1 MIMAEIK
8 KDKQFF
14 TASKVFFLLV
24 VIPLLLVAF
33 LITRGIFELGD
44 TARKRAAVVLDE
56 KLKDDIKLRA
66 VNVADK
72 VADFLRERERD
83 MLITTILPTTD
94 TAYKEF
100 MNKNKQPLWVKKEG
114 KIVKIL
120 IPLYTEMS
128 LVNKAGDEVIKIV
141 GGEIV
146 PKARLQNLNVSDP
159 ANTTYKSEDYFS
171 KAKNLARGDVYMS
184 HVIGWYVN
192 RSEFEKG
199 KRFTGIIRMAT
210 PRFNKKGFTGIIT
223 LALDVRHLAKFTDS
237 IIPTKA
243 GYVLEADVS
252 TGDYA
257 YMVDNRGF
265 MISHPND
272 YHIAGL
278 YRDGTSVPP
287 VTKETLDEM
296 TKKGEAVLNLNL
308 LGFMDPILPEIVGDA
323 AAGHSGT
330 KISKFAGHTKFV
342 AYAPIEFYC
351 KSYPKPGGFGWVG
364 MGVDVEKFNETSMKT
379 SKDIE
384 KEATAWM
391 TTIIIIIVVSVIILF
406 LISILLARGITRS
419 IEAEVPPESQE
430 ANYDSDDDEQETHY
444 YDDGNE

>member
-14 TASKVFFLLV
+14 TASKVFFLLI

-44 TARKRAAVVLDE
+44 TARKRATVVLDE
-56 KLKDDIKLRA
+56 KLKDEIKLRA
-66 VNVADK
+66 VHVADK
-72 VADFLRERERD
+72 AADFLRERERD
-83 MLITTILPTTD
+83 MLIATILPTTE

-100 MNKNKQPLWVKKEG
+100 TNKNKQPLWIKKEG

-120 IPLYTEMS
+120 APLYTEMS
-128 LVNKAGDEVIKIV
+128 LVDRAGNEIIKIV
-141 GGEIV
+141 GGEVV
-146 PKARLQNLNVSDP
+146 PKAGLLNLNVGDP

-171 KAKNLARGDVYMS
+171 KTKNLAKGDVYMS
-184 HVIGWYVN
+184 HVTGWYVN
-192 RSEFEKG
+192 RYEFEKG

-210 PRFNKKGFTGIIT
+210 PLFDKNGFTGIIT
-223 LALDVRHLAKFTDS
+223 LALDARHVAKFTDN
-237 IIPTKA
+237 IIPTRA

-265 MISHPND
+265 VISHPND

-278 YRDGTSVPP
+278 YRNGTPVPP
-287 VTKETLDEM
+287 VTEKTLDEM
-296 TKKGEAVLNLNL
+296 TKKGEGVLNLNL
-308 LGFMDPILPEIVGDA
+308 LGFMDPVLPEIARDA
-323 AAGHSGT
+323 AAGHSGS
-330 KISKFAGHTKFV
+330 KISKFAGHTKFT

-351 KSYPKPGGFGWVG
+351 KSYPEPAGFGWVG
-364 MGVDVEKFNETSMKT
+364 MEVDVEKFNETAMKT
-379 SKDIE
+379 SQNIE

-391 TTIIIIIVVSVIILF
+391 TTIIIIIVASVIILF
-406 LISILLARGITRS
+406 LISIILARGITRS

-430 ANYDSDDDEQETHY
+430 AHYDDDEEC
-444 YDDGNE
+444 DDGDE

>member
-1 MIMAEIK
+1 MSETTK
-8 KDKQFF
+8 GKQFF
-14 TASKVFFLLV
+14 TASKLFFLLI

-56 KLKDDIKLRA
+56 KLQDEIKLRA
-66 VNVADK
+66 VNVADE
-72 VADFLRERERD
+72 VAGFLRERERD

-100 MNKNKQPLWVKKEG
+100 INKNKQPLWVKKEG
-114 KIVKIL
+114 KIVKVL
-120 IPLYTEMS
+120 TPLYTEMS
-128 LVNKAGDEVIKIV
+128 LVDKAGNELIKIV

-146 PKARLQNLNVSDP
+146 PKAKLLNVSVSDP

-171 KAKNLARGDVYMS
+171 KAKDFAKGNVYMS
-184 HVIGWYVN
+184 HVTGWYVN

-210 PRFNKKGFTGIIT
+210 PLFDKDGFTGIIT
-223 LALDVRHLAKFTDS
+223 LALDARNLAKITDS
-237 IIPTKA
+237 IIPTRP
-243 GYVLEADVS
+243 GHVLEADAS

-278 YRDGTSVPP
+278 YMDGTPVPA

-296 TKKGEAVLNLNL
+296 TKKGEGVLNLNL
-308 LGFMDPILPEIVGDA
+308 LGFMDSALPEIAGDA
-323 AAGHSGT
+323 AAGKSG
-330 KISKFAGHTKFV
+330 SKTYEFAGHTKFV
-342 AYAPIEFYC
+342 AYAPIEFFT
-351 KSYPKPGGFGWVG
+351 KSYPEPAGFGWVG
-364 MGVDVEKFNETSMKT
+364 MGVDVEKFNETAMET
-379 SKDIE
+379 SRDIE

-391 TTIIIIIVVSVIILF
+391 TTIIIIIVASVIILF
-406 LISILLARGITRS
+406 LIAFLLARGVSRS

-430 ANYDSDDDEQETHY
+430 AHFYHDEEK
-444 YDDGNE
+444 